1 MSTASKRSRRAPEE
15 YCHVFSSGNN
25 DNESSRA
32 VPSQPSRKRGVKTKH
47 QSIAKSKKT
56 QESRMDAL
64 GRLPVELIHEIL
76 LHLMPK
82 SLLAI
87 MPLCRRF
94 YDILSNTSVTSV
106 ALWKAA
112 WSNERVPIPAP
123 PPDFSELQWAKFL
136 WTNYCEI
143 CGPKASKKL
152 TILYAVRKRICVKC
166 VSANLVHCGASTSAL
181 LKKIPFASGALLPLL
196 VPSDKDKSGSRR
208 LLMTAWSRDWD
219 TDNHIIEANRKYY
232 WIPDITSMF
241 RQVSMDHPEVFFGCA
256 GAASASAK
264 REYEVFVKERT
275 EHIQRR
281 LQHAYECCEWERK
294 TYLLERQDAD
304 DSRIGVSIAWLR

>member
-25 DNESSRA
+25 VNESSRA

-56 QESRMDAL
+56 QESRMGAL

-87 MPLCRRF
+87 MFLCRRF
-94 YDILSNTSVTSV
+94 YDILSDTSVTSV

-112 WSNERVPIPAP
+112 RSNERVPIPAP
-123 PPDFSELQWAKFL
+123 PPDFSEVQWAKFL
-136 WTNYCEI
+136 WTNYCEAH
-143 CGPKASKKL
+143 CHVDLRSKASKKL
-152 TILYAVRKRICVKC
+152 TILYAVRKRICVKSWYT
-166 VSANLVHCGASTSAL
+166 VAHPQGVA
-181 LKKIPFASGALLPLL
+181 
-196 VPSDKDKSGSRR
+196 
-208 LLMTAWSRDWD
+208 TAPRAVGDWD

-241 RQVSMDHPEVFFGCA
+241 RQVSMDHPEVFFGRA
-256 GAASASAK
+256 GAASASAA
-264 REYEVFVKERT
+264 REYEAFVNERT

-304 DSRIGVSIAWLR
+304 DRPHWGFNSMATLAT